1 MDRRRFL
8 KWSGFISVSV
18 ASPVLLTACGGD
30 HDDDDSDTDTGGN
43 PPVTTPTGTGF
54 SLGVASGDPK
64 PDSII
69 LWTRLDGGAGST
81 LSARVQVATDAE
93 FKALIVDTEV
103 SALPQWDYT
112 IRHKVTGLAPD
123 TTYYYRFLT
132 GTATSTAGR
141 TWTAPAA
148 DADLASLKFAFITCQ
163 DWNANHWGAFDALV
177 NAEDPD
183 IKFIVHVGDY
193 IYERASATRQVAVED
208 VHPPLV
214 DKLTGGTKVGDDVYA
229 TTIDDYRAL
238 YKTYRSDPR
247 LQALHARF
255 PFIAI
260 WDDHEFSD
268 DCWGDDSTYN
278 DAGDT
283 STGVAQPARR
293 RGANQAWY
301 EYMLADVTF
310 DDSMTGDQYLD
321 IQIYRSFTFG
331 KLATLVMTDE
341 RLYRADHLISESLTA
356 GSEIGSR
363 YLVPQPL
370 LQAVETQKLAG
381 GGVNASVSM
390 LGDVQRQ
397 WWKDQM
403 SAANG
408 KTTWK
413 LWGNEVSLMR
423 MQVDLVAALQLGPQ
437 LAAGVVTAVPTLA
450 PVQTQLAAAIAGDL
464 TNFGKKYLLAKS
476 QGTTLAIAAGDLV
489 LTQALITPLAGSVAA
504 GSVADSLVTTLNTG
518 YASFF
523 QYFATYLF
531 DCDQWDGY
539 DAERKE
545 LMAHLKT
552 NGIQNVVA
560 LTGDLHAI
568 FAGQVMDD
576 YDAATPTPVMV
587 DLMTPSIS
595 STSLLGFYIG
605 ALKAADHAFDALAG
619 LVVSDVTNYVGD
631 KLSSTVAGSGSWIR
645 YADTDAQ
652 GYAVVTMT
660 PASLVCDFK
669 KVNKLSAD
677 GASAPSGANL
687 VAQTVAA
694 TVLAGTPDVSISF
707 PPQ

>member
-30 HDDDDSDTDTGGN
+30 HDDDDSDTSSPPDTG
-43 PPVTTPTGTGF
+43 TTPTGTGF

-64 PDSII
+64 PDSVI
-69 LWTRLDGGAGST
+69 LWTRVDGGSDAA
-81 LSARVQVATDAE
+81 LSVRVQVATDTD
-93 FKALIVDTEV
+93 FKALVVDTTV
-103 SALPQWDYT
+103 SAVAQWDYT
-112 IRHKVTGLAPD
+112 VRHKVTGLTAN
-123 TTYYYRFLT
+123 TTYYYRFIS
-132 GTATSTAGR
+132 GMATSTTGR
-141 TWTAPAA
+141 TWTAPAT

-193 IYERASATRQVAVED
+193 IYERASATRLVPCED

-229 TTIDDYRAL
+229 TTIGDYRAL

-247 LQALHARF
+247 LQALHARY

-278 DAGDT
+278 DGSDT
-283 STGVAQPARR
+283 STGVAEPARR

-310 DDSMTGDQYLD
+310 TDGLTGDQYLD
-321 IQIYRSFTFG
+321 LQIYRSFTFG

-341 RLYRADHLISESLTA
+341 RLYRADHLISESLTS

-370 LQAVETQKLAG
+370 LQAVEAQKLAG
-381 GGVNASVSM
+381 GALNASVSI
-390 LGDVQRQ
+390 LGDAQRQ

-423 MQVDLVAALQLGPQ
+423 MQVDLVKALQLGPQ
-437 LAAGVVTAVPTLA
+437 LAAGIVTSAPTLA
-450 PVQTQLAAAIAGDL
+450 PVQTQLGDAITADL
-464 TNFGKKYLLAKS
+464 TAFGKKYLLAKS
-476 QGTTLAIAAGDLV
+476 QGTTLAIAASDLTQ
-489 LTQALITPLAGSVAA
+489 TQALITSLADATTALGVATGLA
-504 GSVADSLVTTLNTG
+504 TTLNTG

-539 DAERKE
+539 DAERKD
-545 LMAHLKT
+545 LMAYLKT
-552 NGIQNVVA
+552 NSIQNVVA

-576 YDAATPTPVMV
+576 FDAASPTPVMV
-587 DLMTPSIS
+587 DLMTPGVS
-595 STSLLGFYIG
+595 STSLLGFYT
-605 ALKAADHAFDALAG
+605 AAIKNANHAYDALAG
-619 LVVSDVTNYVGD
+619 LVLTDVTNYTGD
-631 KLSSTVAGSGSWIR
+631 ALSGTVKGANPWIK
-645 YADTDAQ
+645 YVDTNAQ
-652 GYAVVTMT
+652 GYAVVTLT
-660 PASLVCDFK
+660 PANLTCQIK
-669 KVNKLSAD
+669 KVHTLLSD
-677 GASAPSGANL
+677 GATAPSGANV
-687 VAQTVAA
+687 VAQVVTA
-694 TVLAGTPDVSISF
+694 TVTAGTPDVTIAVASA
-707 PPQ
+707 

>member
-8 KWSGFISVSV
+8 KWSGFISVSAV
-18 ASPVLLTACGGD
+18 SPVLLTACGGD
-30 HDDDDSDTDTGGN
+30 HEDDDTDAGAGADPGTGAN
-43 PPVTTPTGTGF
+43 AGTGF
-54 SLGVASGDPK
+54 TLGVASGDPT
-64 PDSII
+64 PDSVI
-69 LWTRLDGGAGST
+69 LWTRVDGGSGGTVAV
-81 LSARVQVATDAE
+81 RVQVATDAG
-93 FKALIVDTEV
+93 FTALVVDAQV
-103 SALPQWDYT
+103 SAVSQWDYT
-112 IRHKVTGLAPD
+112 VRHKVTGLTPN
-123 TTYYYRFLT
+123 TNYYYRFLT
-132 GTATSTAGR
+132 GAVTSTTGR

-148 DADLASLKFAFITCQ
+148 DADVASLKFAFITCQ

-193 IYERASATRQVAVED
+193 IYERAAATRLVACED

-214 DKLTGGTKVGDDVYA
+214 DKLAGGTKVGDDVYA

-247 LQALHARF
+247 LQALHARY

-278 DAGDT
+278 DNGDT
-283 STGVAQPARR
+283 STGVPQPARR

-310 DDSMTGDQYLD
+310 TDGMTGDQYLD

-341 RLYRADHLISESLTA
+341 RLYRADHLIPESNTG

-370 LQAVETQKLAG
+370 LQAVEARKLAG

-423 MQVDLVAALQLGPQ
+423 MQVDLVNALRLGPQ
-437 LAAGVVTAVPTLA
+437 LAAGVVAAVPALA
-450 PVQTQLAAAIAGDL
+450 PAQAQLATAIAADL
-464 TNFGKKYLLAKS
+464 KSFGTQYLLAKA
-476 QGTTLAIAAGDLV
+476 QGGTLAIAAGDLAR
-489 LTQALITPLAGSVAA
+489 TQALVTMLADAPSAAAVAA
-504 GSVADSLVTTLNTG
+504 SLVSTLNGG
-518 YASFF
+518 YSSFF
-523 QYFATYLF
+523 QYLANYLF

-539 DAERKE
+539 DAERKA
-545 LMAHLKT
+545 LMAHLKS

-587 DLMTPSIS
+587 DLMTPGIS
-595 STSLLGFYIG
+595 STSLLGFYT
-605 ALKAADHAFDALAG
+605 AAIKNANHAFDAMAS
-619 LVVSDVTNYVGD
+619 LVVTDVANYTGD
-631 KLSSTVAGSGSWIR
+631 ALSATMKGSGSWIK

-652 GYAVVTMT
+652 GYAVVTLT
-660 PASLVCDFK
+660 PASLTCQIK
-669 KVNKLSAD
+669 KVHKLLSD
-677 GASAPSGANL
+677 GATAPTGANV
-687 VAQTVAA
+687 VAQVVTATVA
-694 TVLAGTPDVSISF
+694 AGTPDVTVSVA
-707 PPQ
+707 